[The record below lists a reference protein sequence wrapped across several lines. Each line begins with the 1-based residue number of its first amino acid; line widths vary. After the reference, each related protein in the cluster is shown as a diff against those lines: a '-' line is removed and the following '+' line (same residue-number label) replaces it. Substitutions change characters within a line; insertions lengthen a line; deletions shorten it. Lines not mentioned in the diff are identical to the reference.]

1 MNQASE
7 TTGIRRVNYYS
18 RNFSKWVLL
27 SVLVGCF
34 VGGAATLFGHI
45 LLYVNDFRNA
55 HSQIVWLL
63 PFAGPVI
70 VFLYRISG
78 SVNPRGTNLVIEAAR
93 SEENLPSRMAPL
105 IFISTILTHLCG
117 GSAGRE
123 GAALQL
129 GGSLGQLLG
138 DGLQIEDHS
147 RNIMVMC
154 GMSAGF
160 SALFGTPI
168 AAAIFP
174 LGLASIGMIYYTA
187 LVPCTVS
194 SLIAYGIAL
203 QFGLHPERFAL
214 ADTDPELLLML
225 RVALL
230 AILCAVVSILMCA
243 VLHKTGSLFQSIFPN
258 PYLRIIIGGSLVC
271 LGAILF
277 GHDYLGAGM
286 HLIERA
292 VAEGYAVPAAFLL
305 KMIFT
310 AVTLG
315 SGYKGGEIV
324 PTLFVGAT
332 FGCTAGGLLGISPS
346 LAAALSMI
354 AVFCGVTNCPV
365 VSLLLA
371 FELFGFAAPE
381 YFLLAVAIS
390 YMLSGYRSLYSAQ
403 KIVHPKTEFAQLHR
417 STH

>member
-154 GMSAGF
+154 CLLYTSD
-160 SALFGTPI
+160 
-168 AAAIFP
+168 AA
-174 LGLASIGMIYYTA
+174 
-187 LVPCTVS
+187 
-194 SLIAYGIAL
+194 
-203 QFGLHPERFAL
+203 
-214 ADTDPELLLML
+214 DD
-225 RVALL
+225 
-230 AILCAVVSILMCA
+230 
-243 VLHKTGSLFQSIFPN
+243 
-258 PYLRIIIGGSLVC
+258 
-271 LGAILF
+271 
-277 GHDYLGAGM
+277 
-286 HLIERA
+286 
-292 VAEGYAVPAAFLL
+292 
-305 KMIFT
+305 
-310 AVTLG
+310 
-315 SGYKGGEIV
+315 
-324 PTLFVGAT
+324 
-332 FGCTAGGLLGISPS
+332 
-346 LAAALSMI
+346 
-354 AVFCGVTNCPV
+354 
-365 VSLLLA
+365 
-371 FELFGFAAPE
+371 
-381 YFLLAVAIS
+381 
-390 YMLSGYRSLYSAQ
+390 
-403 KIVHPKTEFAQLHR
+403 
-417 STH
+417 